1 MQKRAIR
8 PEIYATVKAEM
19 DYENGYIDVRL
30 IGE

>member
-1 MQKRAIR
+1 MQKRSIR

-19 DYENGYIDVRL
+19 DYENGYIDVKL